1 VEEELNRALLM
12 LPMVAFA
19 MAAQG
24 GQISGHAKAT
34 DSTTIQIS
42 DQRVMLFGL
51 DSVMRKQVCAL
62 DGKPWQCW
70 QAAVHDLQTL
80 LDEGPVSCEVIG
92 EPDVYGRV
100 IGRCTV
106 NGLSVNEQLIAR
118 GFALARPS
126 ETTDYVAAEA
136 VAKEKRVGLWQGQ
149 FQKPS
154 DFRKAAG
161 IPVERP

>member
-1 VEEELNRALLM
+1 VLNNGLLM
-12 LPMVAFA
+12 LA
-19 MAAQG
+19 MATFATAAQA
-24 GQISGHAKAT
+24 GQISGDAKAI
-34 DSTTIQIS
+34 DSTTIQIGE
-42 DQRVMLFGL
+42 QRVMLFGL
-51 DSVMRKQVCAL
+51 DSVMRKQVCVL

-70 QAAVHDLQTL
+70 QAAVHELQTL
-80 LDEGPVSCEVIG
+80 LDEGAVSCEVVG

-100 IGRCTV
+100 LGRCTA
-106 NGLSVNEQLIAR
+106 NGQSVNEQLVSR

-126 ETTDYVAAEA
+126 ETTDYVATEA

-149 FQKPS
+149 FQRPS

>member
-1 VEEELNRALLM
+1 LNNGLLM
-12 LPMVAFA
+12 LA
-19 MAAQG
+19 MATFATAAQA
-24 GQISGHAKAT
+24 GQISGDAKAI
-34 DSTTIQIS
+34 DSTTIQIG

-70 QAAVHDLQTL
+70 RAAVHDLQTL
-80 LDEGPVSCEVIG
+80 LDQETVSCEVIG

-100 IGRCTV
+100 LGRCTA
-106 NGLSVNEQLIAR
+106 NGQSVNEQLVSR

-161 IPVERP
+161 IPIERP